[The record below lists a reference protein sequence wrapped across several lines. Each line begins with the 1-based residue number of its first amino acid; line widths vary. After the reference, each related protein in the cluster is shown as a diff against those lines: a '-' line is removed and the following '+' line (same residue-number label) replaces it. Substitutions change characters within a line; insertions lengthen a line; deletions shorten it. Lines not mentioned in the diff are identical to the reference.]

1 MLQLTYPGV
10 YTQEKSSGVRTITGA
25 STSVAHFIG
34 PTRTGIDNRPV
45 RCLNYGDFERQF
57 GGLHPQS
64 SLSYSVLHFFAN
76 GGSEAFVTRLPVS
89 GSAAASSVVPGSGG
103 GATALTVTAL
113 GTGAVGNGIFL
124 EIDSFDIGA
133 DPFGAAADTKRF
145 NLTVVDSVTGTV
157 ERFTNLTTAS
167 GNARTA
173 DAVVNDPATGSRLVK
188 IAMAPRDAAGPAPTG
203 TVYKIGAGPA
213 TATIAADLKLAL
225 TITRRQTDGTA
236 DAANTVTA
244 LEVVALPTGSPT
256 PASPR
261 ELVARLVGAINQT
274 LRATPAEIAKLAG
287 AEVQGELFEG
297 GAQFRLSLTRPTG
310 PAGTAR
316 IHDAT
321 ITFAGPASGSSLSAA
336 YNMGSVATPHVSSG
350 PSRVRLGL
358 PIAGLVTTATAGVDG
373 ATHGQPSDTV
383 FKNAVTALDGP
394 DPFFNLLCLPDLVRP
409 STTDPA
415 VPQHSNVVA
424 VYAEAAR
431 VCAKKFAFL
440 VVDPPPQVNDVGSAE
455 QWKTMQLGFSST
467 HAAAWFPRIRVDDPL
482 QPGSIIS
489 HPPSGAIAGVIAR
502 TDAQVGVWQ
511 APAGTE
517 AVLAGVYG
525 PAVSIS
531 DPEHGLLNPVGLNVI
546 RQFPIYQT
554 VAFGSRTVDGSNALG
569 SEWKYI
575 PVRRTADYILRSLS
589 EALRWAVHKPNGE
602 DLWSQLRV
610 NCTSFMHGLYRQGA
624 FKGTSARQAYFVAC
638 DASTTTQGDID
649 AGVVNIAIGFAPLKP
664 AEFVVITL
672 RQIVQPAV

>member
-57 GGLHPQS
+57 GGLHPRS

-76 GGSEAFVTRLPVS
+76 GGSEAFVTRLPVD
-89 GSAAASSVVPGSGG
+89 GSAAARSVVPGQGA
-103 GATALTVTAL
+103 GATALTATAL
-113 GTGAVGNGIFL
+113 GSGAAGNGIFL

-188 IAMAPRDAAGPAPTG
+188 ISMAPRDAAGPAPTG
-203 TVYKIGAGPA
+203 TVYKVGAGPA

-225 TITRRQTDGTA
+225 TITRRLPDGTA

-244 LEVVALPTGSPT
+244 LEVVALPAGSPT

-261 ELVARLVGAINQT
+261 ELVARLVAAVNQT
-274 LRATPAEIAKLAG
+274 LRAVPAEALKLGG

-297 GAQFRLSLTRPTG
+297 GAQFRLSLTRPAG

-321 ITFAGPASGSSLSAA
+321 VTFAGPASGQSLSAA
-336 YNMGSVATPHVSSG
+336 YGMGTVATPHVSAG
-350 PSRVRLGL
+350 PSRIRLGMAY
-358 PIAGLVTTATAGVDG
+358 AGLVATLTPGTDG
-373 ATHGQPSDTV
+373 AAHGQPSDAV
-383 FKNAVTALDGP
+383 FKDAVTALDGP

-409 STTDPA
+409 STADPA
-415 VPQHSNVVA
+415 VPQHNNVVA

-455 QWKTMQLGFSST
+455 QWKTLQLGFSST

-511 APAGTE
+511 SPAGTD

-610 NCTSFMHGLYRQGA
+610 SCTSFMHGLYRQGA
-624 FKGTSARQAYFVAC
+624 FKGSSARQAYFVAC
-638 DASTTTQGDID
+638 DASTTTQADID

-672 RQIVQPAV
+672 RQIVQPTV